1 MNESVRTNNS
11 LRNYLKNVD
20 LRTYTMIFI
29 LVAVVIFFQSIV
41 PDGLFLGS
49 RNLSNLFRQLS
60 ITAVIT
66 MGMMMLIVSGNFDL
80 AVGSTVALVGGLVA
94 IAQVNY
100 GLSTPIV
107 IALAFVAGAII
118 GAWQGFWVAYRKVPS
133 FIVTLGDMLLLR
145 GAYLAITKGVT
156 INPMNEDFAAI
167 MTTYL
172 PKTMGIA
179 IGALAVVA
187 IAFVFYSQ
195 RESQKKYNLRQ
206 DKFWKVILKTLLGW
220 TLVALF
226 VYKMNTY
233 EGIPLSVFILM
244 VVALIF
250 QFITT
255 KTRFARRVYAIGGN
269 PEAAKL
275 AGIDVR
281 KHVALLYVISGLL
294 CALSA
299 ILLTSR
305 LDAAVAAAGNGYEM
319 DSIPA
324 CVVGGTSLS
333 GGKGTIMG
341 VIVGALL
348 IACLAN
354 GMSLLNIND
363 YFQRIVK
370 GLVLILAVWFDVANQ
385 TKK

>member
-1 MNESVRTNNS
+1 MNESVNRKTS
-11 LRNYLKNVD
+11 LRDSLKNVD

-29 LVAVVIFFQSIV
+29 LIAVIIFFQNIV
-41 PDGLFLGS
+41 PGGLFLGS

-60 ITAVIT
+60 ITGVIT

-80 AVGSTVALVGGLVA
+80 AVGSSVALVGGLVA
-94 IAQVNY
+94 IAQVRF
-100 GLSTPIV
+100 GMSTPVV
-107 IALAFVAGAII
+107 IILAFVVGAII
-118 GAWQGFWVAYRKVPS
+118 GVWQGFWVAYRKVPS
-133 FIVTLGDMLLLR
+133 FIVTLGNMLLLR
-145 GAYLAITKGVT
+145 GAYLTITKGIT

-172 PKTMGIA
+172 PKVFGIVIGVLAA
-179 IGALAVVA
+179 IA

-195 RESQKKYNLRQ
+195 RKSQMKYNLRQ
-206 DKFWKVILKTLLGW
+206 DKIWMVVLKTLIGW
-220 TLVALF
+220 ALVALF
-226 VYKMNTY
+226 VYKMNNY

-319 DSIPA
+319 DCIPA

-333 GGKGTIMG
+333 GGKGTILG
-341 VIVGALL
+341 AIVGALL

-354 GMSLLNIND
+354 GMSLLNIDD
-363 YFQRIVK
+363 YVQRIVK

>member
-1 MNESVRTNNS
+1 MNESVKLKSSFRD
-11 LRNYLKNVD
+11 YLKHVD

-29 LVAVVIFFQSIV
+29 LIAVVIFFQNIV

-60 ITAVIT
+60 ITGVIT
-66 MGMMMLIVSGNFDL
+66 LGMMLLIVSGNFDL

-94 IAQVNY
+94 IAQVRY
-100 GLSTPIV
+100 GLSTPLV
-107 IALAFVAGAII
+107 IALAFVVGAII
-118 GAWQGFWVAYRKVPS
+118 GAWQAFWVAYRKVPS

-145 GAYLAITKGVT
+145 GAYLTITKGIT

-172 PKTMGIA
+172 PKSIGIG
-179 IGALAVVA
+179 IGALAAVA

-195 RESQKKYNLRQ
+195 RKSQMKYNLRQ
-206 DKFWKVILKTLLGW
+206 DKIWMVVVKTLLGW
-220 TLVALF
+220 VLVGLF

-233 EGIPLSVFILM
+233 EGIPLSVLILM
-244 VVALIF
+244 IVALIF

-281 KHVALLYVISGLL
+281 KHVASLYVISGLL

-333 GGKGTIMG
+333 GGKGTILG
-341 VIVGALL
+341 AIVGALL

-354 GMSLLNIND
+354 GMSLLNIDD
-363 YFQRIVK
+363 YIQRIVK

>member
-1 MNESVRTNNS
+1 MNESVKLKSSFRD
-11 LRNYLKNVD
+11 YLKHVD

-29 LVAVVIFFQSIV
+29 LIAVVIFFQNIV

-60 ITAVIT
+60 ITGVIT
-66 MGMMMLIVSGNFDL
+66 VGMMMLIVSGNFDL

-94 IAQVNY
+94 IAQVRY
-100 GLSTPIV
+100 GMSTPLV
-107 IALAFVAGAII
+107 IALAFVVGAII

-145 GAYLAITKGVT
+145 GVYLTITKGIT

-172 PKTMGIA
+172 PKTFGIG
-179 IGALAVVA
+179 IGALAAVA

-195 RESQKKYNLRQ
+195 RKSQMKYNLRQ
-206 DKFWKVILKTLLGW
+206 DKIWMVIVKTLLGW
-220 TLVALF
+220 VLVGLF

-244 VVALIF
+244 IVALIF

-281 KHVALLYVISGLL
+281 KHVASLYVISGLL

-333 GGKGTIMG
+333 GGKGTILG
-341 VIVGALL
+341 AIVGALL

-354 GMSLLNIND
+354 GMSLLNIDD
-363 YFQRIVK
+363 YIQRIVK